1 MENTRP
7 QNVAPCMAHLKD
19 VIMNGYTLEFFHRIY
34 GFSIYDEHKHEDP
47 VICSAVWIGKARKL

>member
-1 MENTRP
+1 
-7 QNVAPCMAHLKD
+7 MAHLKD